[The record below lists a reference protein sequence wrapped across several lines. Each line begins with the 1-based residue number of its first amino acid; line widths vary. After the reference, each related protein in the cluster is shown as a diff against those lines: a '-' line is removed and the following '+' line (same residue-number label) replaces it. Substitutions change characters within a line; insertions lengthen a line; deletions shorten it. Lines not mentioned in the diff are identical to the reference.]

1 MVAEADATGTATVV
15 LAYGPF
21 GEVHRGYGSG
31 ATLPLADIR
40 QPFRFTGQMRDA
52 ATGLSYHRAR
62 YYSAALG
69 RFLSPD
75 PSGYADGFNLYAYVG
90 NDPVNLVDPGG
101 MYAERAANWVDERYQ
116 VIQLHVDAT
125 KIATIKYAGYHVGNL
140 NSNFEMQMFDRWA
153 YGGGDYELS
162 DNEFDDII
170 AESTPDKKD
179 ETSISLYG
187 SEKYDAALGSETV
200 LPNTQNPAMLIDKY
214 DFDPKPWFERPIMA
228 EIKTRAVNMLRP
240 SASRDFYIRYGM

>member
-75 PSGYADGFNLYAYVG
+75 PLGYADGFNLYAYVG
-90 NDPVNLVDPGG
+90 NDPVNFADPGG
-101 MYAERAANWVDERYQ
+101 MYAERAANWIDEQNQ
-116 VIQLHVDAT
+116 VTKPGVDAA
-125 KIATIKYAGYHVGNL
+125 KIATIKYAGYAYESAKYVYAIGKAIILSNNI
-140 NSNFEMQMFDRWA
+140 NSTS
-153 YGGGDYELS
+153 LV
-162 DNEFDDII
+162 
-170 AESTPDKKD
+170 D
-179 ETSISLYG
+179 EH
-187 SEKYDAALGSETV
+187 
-200 LPNTQNPAMLIDKY
+200 
-214 DFDPKPWFERPIMA
+214 DFDPNLGVTA
-228 EIKTRAVNMLRP
+228 
-240 SASRDFYIRYGM
+240 